1 MLVYPSCIHLD
12 PFSLIGD
19 FSLHQRSLGVVNL
32 LANFNIRTEKFGNSL
47 ILDAFEKVT
56 EENRT
61 FIHNHLQFELSEMIA
76 QVKMNRVSK
85 ESMS

>member
-1 MLVYPSCIHLD
+1 M
-12 PFSLIGD
+12 
-19 FSLHQRSLGVVNL
+19 VNL

-61 FIHNHLQFELSEMIA
+61 FINNHLQFELSEMIA
-76 QVKMNRVSK
+76 QVKINRVSK
-85 ESMS
+85 EIMSKDVYVPQVFNAE